1 MNCFQKFLIKI
12 ASFFFPCKIYGVEN
26 IPNGKA
32 VLVCN
37 HFSFVDPL
45 FFKVMSKEESYIL
58 AKKELFENKFVS
70 KLLKGF
76 GGIPVDRDNP
86 GISTIVQVTRA
97 LKDDKKVFIF
107 PEGSRNKAGKGEPMQ
122 LKGGCSIFAIKSK
135 APIVPMAMIKKA
147 KLFSRTKI
155 LIGKPFY
162 LDEYYDVKPTP
173 EQIDKIGDDIR
184 NKMIE
189 LQSRLKELT
198 TKKKK

>member
-1 MNCFQKFLIKI
+1 MNFFQKILIKI
-12 ASFFFPCKIYGVEN
+12 AGLFFPCKIYGKEN
-26 IPNGKA
+26 LPSGKA

-45 FFKVMSKEESYIL
+45 FFKVITKEESFVL
-58 AKKELFENKFVS
+58 AKKELFENKFFS
-70 KLLKGF
+70 KFLKGF

-107 PEGSRNKAGKGEPMQ
+107 PEGSRNRVGKGEPMQ
-122 LKGGCSIFAIKSK
+122 LKGGCAIFAIKSK
-135 APIVPMAMIKKA
+135 APIVPMAMVKKA
-147 KLFSRTKI
+147 KLFTRTKI

-162 LDEYYDVKPTP
+162 LEEYYDIKPTP
-173 EQIDKIGDDIR
+173 EQIDNIGMDLR

-189 LQSRLKELT
+189 IQNQLIEI
-198 TKKKK
+198 TKKKKK